1 MKRLIVIAVIFMS
14 LSSVAIA
21 QGPNHGQGALGIVV
35 QNTDNG
41 VTVIELQ
48 PDMPAA
54 KAGIE
59 VGDVIRAINGQGIE
73 VIEDLMNALQ
83 AFAPGDE
90 VVLDVLRGD
99 EILQLTIPLAERM
112 QVEASQVGVI
122 AGASNPTIVNQQN
135 PVQLGVVY
143 RVLTPEIAQR
153 ESLSVEEG
161 AWVQEV
167 VPNSPATDAGLDVGD
182 IITAVDGD
190 KVDYER
196 TLSDRLYAYEAEDR
210 VMLTV
215 VRGEET
221 LEIGV
226 ILAAS
231 HPDKQARNNIGVV
244 TPNIIQVQPFNADQN
259 PLPLTQHIYRCTIEG
274 FDREFEITLAW
285 PATSSFN
292 PLPMGDRIKCEPI
305 EP

>member
-21 QGPNHGQGALGIVV
+21 QGPNQGRGALGIVV
-35 QNTDNG
+35 QNSDNG
-41 VTVIELQ
+41 VVVVEVQ

-54 KAGIE
+54 KAGVEI
-59 VGDVIRAINGQGIE
+59 GDIIRAINGKGVE
-73 VIEDLMNALQ
+73 TVPDLMNALQ

-90 VVLDVLRGD
+90 VILDVLRGD
-99 EILQLTIPLAERM
+99 ETLQLTVPLAERV
-112 QVEASQVGVI
+112 QVESPQIGVVTGVPSPAI
-122 AGASNPTIVNQQN
+122 NAQQN
-135 PVQLGVVY
+135 PIQLGVVY

-153 ESLSVEEG
+153 EGPSVEEG

-167 VPNSPATDAGLDVGD
+167 VPNSPAADAGLEVGD

-226 ILAAS
+226 ILAAN
-231 HPDKQARNNIGVV
+231 HPDKQARNITGVV
-244 TPNIIQVQPFNADQN
+244 TPNIIQVQPFNPDQN
-259 PLPLTQHIYRCTIEG
+259 PLPLTQHTYRCTIEG

-285 PATSSFN
+285 PATSSFF
-292 PLPMGDRIKCEPI
+292 PLPMGNRIKCEPI